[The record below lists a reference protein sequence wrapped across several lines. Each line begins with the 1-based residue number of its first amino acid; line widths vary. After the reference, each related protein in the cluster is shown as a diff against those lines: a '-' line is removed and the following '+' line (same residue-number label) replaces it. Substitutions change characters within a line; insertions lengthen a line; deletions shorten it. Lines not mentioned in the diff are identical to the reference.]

1 MKTEL
6 SALTGARGLAA
17 WFVVLYHL
25 RGAMTLPDGILA
37 VLAKGY
43 LAVDFFF
50 LLSGF
55 VIWITY
61 VERIRLARWQAVPTF
76 LLRRVA
82 RIWPL
87 HLTMLAF
94 AVAIA
99 VALRLTGHPRDPRFP
114 FSQLPAHILLLQNWP
129 IVVQRF
135 GITSLDWNDPAW
147 SISSEI
153 FAYLLFPLIV
163 MAVDWRRVP
172 TVVLLA
178 VIAATIALL
187 SHVMTS
193 RDVHHLGDAIPYFGQ
208 VRCITEFV
216 CGTVTGALWLR
227 YRDRP
232 RVPIIAS
239 AAVAIVAFAAFG
251 TGACGEIASI
261 PVALAGVLLLLALT
275 SGIAHNP
282 LGGRILH
289 YLGEISFATY
299 LSHSLLWKAFRL
311 AFVRTTGPES
321 PIMLALFLALV
332 LGTSILLYHLLERPA
347 QTWLNRLPRR
357 RSGSADVQG
366 H

>member
-1 MKTEL
+1 VRSRCRPPLEGSGMKTEL

-17 WFVVLYHL
+17 WFVVLFHL
-25 RGAMTLPDGILA
+25 RGAMTLPEGVLA
-37 VLAKGY
+37 ILAKGY

-99 VALRLTGHPRDPRFP
+99 MALPLTGHPPDPRFP
-114 FSQLPAHILLLQNWP
+114 FSDLPAHILLLQNWP

-147 SISSEI
+147 SISSEM

-193 RDVHHLGDAIPYFGQ
+193 RGVHHLGDAIPYFGQ
-208 VRCITEFV
+208 VRCGSVIATAR
-216 CGTVTGALWLR
+216 GSRSSHRLR
-227 YRDRP
+227 SPSRRSQP
-232 RVPIIAS
+232 SRRAS
-239 AAVAIVAFAAFG
+239 AERSQASRSHWQAF
-251 TGACGEIASI
+251 CS
-261 PVALAGVLLLLALT
+261 
-275 SGIAHNP
+275 S
-282 LGGRILH
+282 
-289 YLGEISFATY
+289 
-299 LSHSLLWKAFRL
+299 SHSPRASHTIRL
-311 AFVRTTGPES
+311 EVASCTIWARSASRRISAIRCCG
-321 PIMLALFLALV
+321 
-332 LGTSILLYHLLERPA
+332 
-347 QTWLNRLPRR
+347 R
-357 RSGSADVQG
+357 RSGSPLSARPAPSRRSCLRCSWRSCSARRSFSTTCWSARPRHG
-366 H
+366 